1 MDEILP
7 LEPLQPGDPFSHKFI
22 EFACATNKEVL
33 VRRRTPCKPSSWVVR
48 VPSEGGA
55 NITGGPPPSRFPK
68 EARFARTRSLDL
80 HPVRPLSL
88 VLSGNRA
95 LHDLKKTYRDRLEI
109 RYKTFLLAPTP
120 EARSLSKEEILGH
133 WAMVKEHP
141 GGERVDPALMATRD
155 FPYPHS
161 MPGAVAIKAAA
172 AQGPEAEA
180 RYVERIEEAHL
191 VDCLDIADDDV
202 LIGLASGLGLDVSRF
217 EDLYRNAD
225 LERAVRRDH

>member
-1 MDEILP
+1 M
-7 LEPLQPGDPFSHKFI
+7 
-22 EFACATNKEVL
+22 
-33 VRRRTPCKPSSWVVR
+33 
-48 VPSEGGA
+48 
-55 NITGGPPPSRFPK
+55 
-68 EARFARTRSLDL
+68 
-80 HPVRPLSL
+80 
-88 VLSGNRA
+88 
-95 LHDLKKTYRDRLEI
+95 HDLKKTYRDRLEI

-133 WAMVKEHP
+133 WAMVKAHP
-141 GGERVDPALMATRD
+141 GGERVNPALMATRD

-202 LIGLASGLGLDVSRF
+202 LIGLARDLGLDIPRF

-225 LERAVRRDH
+225 LEGAVWRDHQEASERGIHSTPTVVLPEGRVAVGAQPKEVYEAIVQELLGN

>member
-1 MDEILP
+1 
-7 LEPLQPGDPFSHKFI
+7 
-22 EFACATNKEVL
+22 
-33 VRRRTPCKPSSWVVR
+33 
-48 VPSEGGA
+48 
-55 NITGGPPPSRFPK
+55 
-68 EARFARTRSLDL
+68 
-80 HPVRPLSL
+80 
-88 VLSGNRA
+88 

-133 WAMVKEHP
+133 WSMVKEHS
-141 GGERVDPALMATRD
+141 GGERVNPALMATRD

-202 LIGLASGLGLDVSRF
+202 LIGLARGLGLDLPRF
-217 EDLYRNAD
+217 EDLYRNTD
-225 LERAVRRDH
+225 LEQAVRRDHQEASERGIHSTPTVVLPDGRRAVGAQPKEVYETIVQDLLGS